1 MNDLSLDSAV
11 DGVCLFA
18 LPMETFGLAPHPD
31 NHRFARQTVAQMLYR
46 VGCELP
52 NIGVDSDAGFAAAWT
67 ARYFVTRQ
75 GDEMLGSAVTDH
87 IISLPAI
94 DAAEHAMFLRDT
106 TPPDEPTLCCTV
118 SANLR
123 ALQRLLHLTD
133 FERKMLQW
141 AYALVGVHD
150 LLPSK
155 VLSHLVFRDEDHRH
169 RMIATLFGVPVKTVE
184 SYFTSINR
192 LLALGLLVPNEFQI
206 KQCLADVLVATD
218 SLVMLLET
226 PVRSDDGLVAMLL
239 EHDEDSGLL
248 TDEDDSRT
256 TLFETYPSDIA
267 DCYERALRNQTMRA
281 SDVHALVEW
290 FTSIEFKRECFDDF
304 GKRFAFETVRE
315 TIKRCALEQSR
326 AGLPTRPFDVI
337 RALYVAAK

>member
-11 DGVCLFA
+11 DGVCLSA

-31 NHRFARQTVAQMLYR
+31 NHRFARQTVAQMLYH

-52 NIGVDSDAGFAAAWT
+52 NIGVDPDAGFAAAWT

-75 GDEMLGSAVTDH
+75 GDALVSATTDDM
-87 IISLPAI
+87 ILLPAI

-123 ALQRLLHLTD
+123 ALQRLLHLSD
-133 FERKMLQW
+133 FERSMLQW
-141 AYALVGVHD
+141 AYALVGAHD
-150 LLPSK
+150 TLPSK
-155 VLSHLVFRDEDHRH
+155 VLSHLVFRDEAHRH
-169 RMIATLFGVPVKTVE
+169 RMIAALFGVSVKTVE

-192 LLALGLLVPNEFQI
+192 LLALGFLAPNEFQI

-218 SLVMLLET
+218 SLVRVLET
-226 PVRSDDGLVAMLL
+226 PIRSDDGLVAMLL
-239 EHDEDSGLL
+239 EHEADSELL

-256 TLFETYPSDIA
+256 TLFETYPGDIA
-267 DCYERALRNQTMRA
+267 DCYERALRNQAMRVH
-281 SDVHALVEW
+281 DVHALVEW
-290 FTSIEFKRECFDDF
+290 FTGIEFHRECFDDF
-304 GKRFAFETVRE
+304 GKCFAFETVRE
-315 TIKRCALEQSR
+315 TIKRCALERSR